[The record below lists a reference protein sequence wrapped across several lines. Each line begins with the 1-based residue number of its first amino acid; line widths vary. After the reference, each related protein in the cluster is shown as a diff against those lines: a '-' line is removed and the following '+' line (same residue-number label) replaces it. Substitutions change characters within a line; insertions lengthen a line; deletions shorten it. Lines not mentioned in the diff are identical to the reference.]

1 MIFVSSPMAV
11 FIKGF
16 GGETRR
22 GMGMSFRLTPSPI
35 HFVYRGLEKSPVLR
49 VIFLPRRV
57 HSLFILSSVF
67 DLNFYSTG
75 APEAPTFAADIAFI
89 LDSSSAVTPFQY
101 TRAQRFV
108 RILSEYLNISPGK
121 SRGSLITVGDSPI
134 VNFNFDG
141 YNTHAEFRT
150 LVTDASYLGGSS
162 SITGA
167 LRTAA
172 TMFTG
177 ARRSYPWLVILVT
190 PWRPRDIRDTRA
202 LEAAASP
209 LLKRGIW
216 LYVLSVSENPYVGWL
231 RPVVVEPRDAF
242 SVVSYRDLPANI
254 GSLAGYITA
263 DNCKYTQ

>member
-35 HFVYRGLEKSPVLR
+35 HFVYRELEKSHFYLGV
-49 VIFLPRRV
+49 
-57 HSLFILSSVF
+57 FIVYSSSVF

-162 SITGA
+162 SITSA

-202 LEAAASP
+202 LEAAAGP

>member
-49 VIFLPRRV
+49 VIFLPGRV
-57 HSLFILSSVF
+57 HR
-67 DLNFYSTG
+67 NFYSTG

-162 SITGA
+162 SITSA